1 MPRITAG
8 DLTERVT
15 ILRPGAAPRDAYG
28 EEVPGADTETETYA
42 KVSASPGSERFANA
56 ENAASA
62 PMRFIFRWRDDLVR
76 ETDRLGYGGL
86 IWDVKSAIPLVPRTW
101 LEVLAVARTEPA

>member
-1 MPRITAG
+1 MVRITAG

-15 ILRPGAAPRDAYG
+15 ILRSSPGTVDAYN
-28 EEVPGADTETETYA
+28 EAVPGADVETETWA
-42 KVSASPGSERFANA
+42 KVTAAPGGERFANA

-76 ETDRLGYGGL
+76 ETDRLRYGGL
-86 IWDVKSAIPLVPRTW
+86 IYDVKSAIPLVPRTW
-101 LEVLAVARTEPA
+101 LEVLGVARSEPA